1 MYDVPSGFLETY
13 DEWIE
18 IYNRGADTVSLSGW
32 QFGYWSGGWVKR
44 KLSALAG
51 DLLIGPGEYAALH
64 EYAERWYSQGY
75 GDTPPTLIDLLGA
88 IDLNATS
95 GNTIALF
102 NYKGEIVEQ
111 FIFPIL
117 ASDRTIER
125 KNPYLENYTST
136 NWEAANLTGG
146 ETHTGGRAN
155 TVALPQIAI
164 VNPSNNFDTYIKNIT
179 ISGTTLNSWAG
190 DTIIIYRDTQII
202 SSFNISTINANW
214 QTSIELSGRS
224 DTIIAVLY
232 DCLGRIAADTKIINY
247 YEELNLFADLIFI
260 EYDSMIKPLYIDIQT
275 FGTAP
280 GDTLYIFNQ
289 IVNDTEIVVLNAIN
303 DTYYDTIVLSDYGD
317 TIWITLI
324 DRFGRC
330 DSDYV
335 TVYYYPEIKIKIQSP
350 QNYSDTFVNTIILS
364 GTTLGID
371 RGCTVV
377 VYNANGIINDTVISR
392 HLDDDWACSVA
403 VGVNAASGIYR
414 DTIVVQLFDRFTR
427 IAFDTI
433 FINYFPEQI
442 VRITSPLNNYDTN
455 IQVITLSGTTFGS
468 RVGDTIS
475 LYVNCYKESEFIIN
489 ADNSNWSGTV
499 ALSDQCDSVVA
510 QLTDRFG
517 RSVYDTIAINYFG
530 AASIAIEEPWYD
542 YDTFGHIINVGG
554 ITYNSRAGDSIAIYL
569 NNIFQDSFV
578 LTDNNGE
585 WRDLTAYI
593 SGISDSLVAILY
605 SQWGGVACDTIPVNF
620 FDTISVIITSP
631 LNNSETIAQNI
642 IVEGVTFGVNG
653 PDKVEIF
660 MNNDL
665 LNRKDVYYIYEKNET
680 WSVNAALTGND
691 TLIVKLT
698 DQFGRIAWDTISVRY
713 IPPPDIDI
721 TAPPNNSD
729 TIINIINISGT
740 TQNTFA
746 GDSIEIYVNGNLTG
760 IKSLTSDNGNFSDTA
775 LLTNFSNLITA
786 KVIDKYGRTN
796 YDTIVINYY
805 DTPFIYFTI
814 PSQNYRYDTTA
825 SSIIIG
831 GTVTPILTNDSV
843 YIYLNGDTY
852 SSTSLSSN
860 FWSDTFNIINDVDTL
875 VVKITDIY
883 NRSGYDT
890 IIIGSG
896 YKLSGYVGLEN
907 GAFDSANITVVL
919 YNDTEYFMTL
929 TNETGYFI
937 LKFLSFDSY
946 FIAFDKGL
954 YKKKIISVFADN
966 ANKILEQTIYLQ
978 AGDYFKDNNI
988 NIKDAAIL
996 KKYFNQSSSYLDLN
1010 SDNTIN
1016 ETEKYYLFKNFE
1028 K

>member
-1 MYDVPSGFLETY
+1 
-13 DEWIE
+13 
-18 IYNRGADTVSLSGW
+18 
-32 QFGYWSGGWVKR
+32 
-44 KLSALAG
+44 
-51 DLLIGPGEYAALH
+51 
-64 EYAERWYSQGY
+64 
-75 GDTPPTLIDLLGA
+75 
-88 IDLNATS
+88 
-95 GNTIALF
+95 
-102 NYKGEIVEQ
+102 
-111 FIFPIL
+111 
-117 ASDRTIER
+117 
-125 KNPYLENYTST
+125 
-136 NWEAANLTGG
+136 
-146 ETHTGGRAN
+146 
-155 TVALPQIAI
+155 
-164 VNPSNNFDTYIKNIT
+164 
-179 ISGTTLNSWAG
+179 
-190 DTIIIYRDTQII
+190 
-202 SSFNISTINANW
+202 
-214 QTSIELSGRS
+214 
-224 DTIIAVLY
+224 
-232 DCLGRIAADTKIINY
+232 
-247 YEELNLFADLIFI
+247 
-260 EYDSMIKPLYIDIQT
+260 
-275 FGTAP
+275 
-280 GDTLYIFNQ
+280 
-289 IVNDTEIVVLNAIN
+289 
-303 DTYYDTIVLSDYGD
+303 
-317 TIWITLI
+317 
-324 DRFGRC
+324 
-330 DSDYV
+330 
-335 TVYYYPEIKIKIQSP
+335 
-350 QNYSDTFVNTIILS
+350 
-364 GTTLGID
+364 
-371 RGCTVV
+371 
-377 VYNANGIINDTVISR
+377 
-392 HLDDDWACSVA
+392 
-403 VGVNAASGIYR
+403 
-414 DTIVVQLFDRFTR
+414 
-427 IAFDTI
+427 
-433 FINYFPEQI
+433 INYFPEQI

-805 DTPFIYFTI
+805 DTPFLYFTI